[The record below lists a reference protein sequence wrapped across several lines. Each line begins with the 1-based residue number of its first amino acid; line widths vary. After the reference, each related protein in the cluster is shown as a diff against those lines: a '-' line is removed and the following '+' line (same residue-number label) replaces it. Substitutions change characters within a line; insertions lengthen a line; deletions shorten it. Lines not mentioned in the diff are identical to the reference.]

1 MKTFR
6 IYYERDH
13 YDIVADEWRIRGI
26 IEDERLTQIAP
37 FSHYFYIGDELKAYF
52 PLNCSVED
60 ITNELKEQK
69 GEWYS
74 DNETKK
80 GEIKVRD
87 LDLTGRALN
96 MLKACDIEYLEELT
110 EFTTEDILGWRNVG
124 KTTLKEIITV
134 LYNHG
139 LKLKG

>member
-80 GEIKVRD
+80 GEIKYSPCGKSH
-87 LDLTGRALN
+87 LLSSKETGRLRRLRKAKVLGDKKQKN
-96 MLKACDIEYLEELT
+96 YLKRMLPY
-110 EFTTEDILGWRNVG
+110 G
-124 KTTLKEIITV
+124 
-134 LYNHG
+134 
-139 LKLKG
+139 